1 MFLFVKW
8 FLDGCIF
15 DEILNLFMYMLSV
28 LWLKNVYEI
37 KFVVNK
43 IVL

>member
-1 MFLFVKW
+1 MFLFVKR